1 MSDTSQSANAPT
13 PAAATQGGRVTAG
26 RPDRQSVVAFVSDAT
41 SEAILRDGLTDV
53 TDLKAGRSLDLR
65 RGTVRQAISAMTRL
79 APPQILIVDVT
90 GEDRP
95 LELLA
100 ELCDVVEPSVSLVV
114 LGDIDDV
121 DFYRAVLRR
130 IGALEYMFKPITR
143 EMVAR
148 YFGPLITR
156 KAVAGESTRGGRV
169 IAITGARG
177 GVGSSMIATSLAWY
191 LGVTSSRHALLLD
204 ADPLAGVSAL
214 MFGIDPQPPLSS
226 LLSGA
231 VPYEAA
237 DIEDLA
243 APVENRLSVLCDVP
257 DPQRSIAPAAG
268 AVRRLIDAVRLRFNF
283 IVVDLPLMSS
293 TFSRELL
300 DLTHHRVIVLDPSL
314 AALRDTIRF
323 LALPNGPWQPQRPTI
338 LLNGEG
344 RPGALP
350 RKKIEGALKRGI
362 DISIPEIA
370 KLCGVSP
377 HPATIRRLHA
387 GQVDRAVQALAR
399 EIGLDSARTSS
410 GYRAA
415 LMRRARRLVRISRHG
430 ALQPDAQRTL

>member
-1 MSDTSQSANAPT
+1 MSETPQPAGAS
-13 PAAATQGGRVTAG
+13 PAAEPQGGRITAA
-26 RPDRQSVVAFVSDAT
+26 RPDRQSVVAFVADAAT
-41 SEAILRDGLTDV
+41 EAILRDGLTDV
-53 TDLKAGRSLDLR
+53 TDLKAGRSLDMR

-79 APPQILIVDVT
+79 APPHILIVDVT

-95 LELLA
+95 LELLS

-114 LGDIDDV
+114 LGEIDDV

-169 IAITGARG
+169 IAVTGARG
-177 GVGSSMIATSLAWY
+177 GVGASMIATSLAWY

-204 ADPLAGVSAL
+204 ADPLAGVSAT
-214 MFGIDPQPPLSS
+214 MFGVEPSPPLSS

-231 VPYEAA
+231 MPFDAA
-237 DIEDLA
+237 DIEDMA
-243 APVENRLSVLCDVP
+243 MPVENRLSVLCDMP
-257 DPQRSIAPAAG
+257 DPQRAVAPADG
-268 AVRRLIDAVRLRFNF
+268 AVRRLIDAIRLRFNF

-293 TFSRELL
+293 PLSRELL

-350 RKKIEGALKRGI
+350 RKKIEGAIKRGI
-362 DISIPEIA
+362 DIGIPEIA
-370 KLCGVSP
+370 RLRGVTP

-387 GQVDRAVQALAR
+387 NQVDRAVQALAR
-399 EIGLDSARTSS
+399 EIGLDSARMAS
-410 GYRAA
+410 GYGAS
-415 LMRRARRLVRISRHG
+415 LMRRVTRLIQTPPVLRRAG
-430 ALQPDAQRTL
+430 